1 MTLNQVFHFF
11 TSNIEQILNYSHWWN
26 RHRIYSSLKYQTPM
40 TRRLAI

>member
-1 MTLNQVFHFF
+1 M
-11 TSNIEQILNYSHWWN
+11 NYSHWWN